1 MPFIDR
7 DGVTIRYEA
16 HGQGPPVLLTHCFGS
31 TMRLWDRQVAHF
43 AERYRL
49 ILWDMRGHGGSGD
62 PVDPG
67 AYSQALAV
75 GDMAALL
82 DACGEDRAVIA
93 GVGLGGLMSL
103 GFHLEHRERV
113 EALVLCDTG
122 PGFRNHEARTAWNH
136 RVNSRAHDIEIKGL
150 DALGRGREVL
160 MACHRSAQGLA
171 NAARG
176 MVVQHDS
183 LVHDSLRTIAA
194 PALIVI
200 GADDSEYF
208 SAATYMASMIPAAR
222 RAVIP
227 GARAVPNLDQ
237 PQLFNRVLDDF
248 LGGLPMNVP
257 ASSPGRGPPRQV
269 SPSAAAGWVS
279 YR

>member
-1 MPFIDR
+1 M
-7 DGVTIRYEA
+7 
-16 HGQGPPVLLTHCFGS
+16 
-31 TMRLWDRQVAHF
+31 
-43 AERYRL
+43 
-49 ILWDMRGHGGSGD
+49 
-62 PVDPG
+62 
-67 AYSQALAV
+67 
-75 GDMAALL
+75 
-82 DACGEDRAVIA
+82 
-93 GVGLGGLMSL
+93 
-103 GFHLEHRERV
+103 
-113 EALVLCDTG
+113 LCDTG
-122 PGFRNHEARTAWNH
+122 PGFRNHEARTAWNE
-136 RVNSRAHDIEIKGL
+136 RVNSRAHDLEIKGL

-171 NAARG
+171 MRRAGWSCSTTCRCI
-176 MVVQHDS
+176 
-183 LVHDSLRTIAA
+183 DSLRTIAA

-248 LGGLPMNVP
+248 LGGLPTNVP